1 MFVDIS
7 NFGNFLDELAGV
19 NSRTMSSVS
28 GWTKDDKGYRVT
40 IDHAGIGEVDV
51 AIDEDCVCVT
61 GSADVFGDKRTITK
75 TFYLPC
81 KQSEIEQIAY
91 QTINGVTMIRIFTQ
105 QPKERKI
112 PINKI

>member
-1 MFVDIS
+1 MFIDCS
-7 NFGNFLDELAGV
+7 NWGNFLYDPCTSNCG
-19 NSRTMSSVS
+19 TMS
-28 GWTKDDKGYRVT
+28 GWTNDDKGYRIT
-40 IDHAGIGEVDV
+40 INHAGIGEVDV

-61 GSADVFGDKRTITK
+61 GSAEVFGDKRTITK
-75 TFYLPC
+75 AFYLPC

>member
-1 MFVDIS
+1 MFVNHS
-7 NFGNFLDELAGV
+7 NLGDFIDSLVEVAGN
-19 NSRTMSSVS
+19 TYVS
-28 GWTKDDKGYRVT
+28 GWTEDDKGYRMT

-51 AIDEDCVCVT
+51 EIDEDCVCVT
-61 GSADVFGDKRTITK
+61 GSAEVFGDKRTISK

>member
-1 MFVDIS
+1 MFNTWDNIF
-7 NFGNFLDELAGV
+7 NELTRDDTCFIHRCWKK
-19 NSRTMSSVS
+19 N
-28 GWTKDDKGYRVT
+28 DKGYDV
-40 IDHAGIGEVDV
+40 IVSHAGIDEVEVLVDDARSIRIFGEQETFGEKFCIDV
-51 AIDEDCVCVT
+51 NYV
-61 GSADVFGDKRTITK
+61 
-75 TFYLPC
+75 LPC

>member
-1 MFVDIS
+1 MFVNHS
-7 NFGNFLDELAGV
+7 NWGDFIDSLVEVAGN
-19 NSRTMSSVS
+19 TYVS
-28 GWTKDDKGYRVT
+28 GWTKDDKGYRMT

-61 GSADVFGDKRTITK
+61 GSAEIFDNKRTINK
-75 TFYLPC
+75 QFYLPC

>member
-1 MFVDIS
+1 MFDIFDAPEFRGIPISTWTRVDI
-7 NFGNFLDELAGV
+7 NWG
-19 NSRTMSSVS
+19 
-28 GWTKDDKGYRVT
+28 KDDKGYRIIV
-40 IDHAGIGEVDV
+40 DHAGIGEVDV

-61 GSADVFGDKRTITK
+61 GSAEVFGDKRTVTK
-75 TFYLPC
+75 AFYIPC

>member
-1 MFVDIS
+1 MFVNHS
-7 NFGNFLDELAGV
+7 NWGDFIDSLVEVTGN
-19 NSRTMSSVS
+19 TYVS
-28 GWTKDDKGYRVT
+28 GWTKDDKGYRMT

-61 GSADVFGDKRTITK
+61 GSAEVFGDKRTITK

>member
-1 MFVDIS
+1 MFDIFD
-7 NFGNFLDELAGV
+7 NPEFRGV
-19 NSRTMSSVS
+19 PISTWIRTDMS
-28 GWTKDDKGYRVT
+28 WEKDDKGYRV
-40 IDHAGIGEVDV
+40 IVDHAGIGEVDV

-61 GSADVFGDKRTITK
+61 GSAEVFGDKRTITK

-105 QPKERKI
+105 QQKERKI

>member
-1 MFVDIS
+1 MFVNHS
-7 NFGNFLDELAGV
+7 NWGDFIDSLVEVAGN
-19 NSRTMSSVS
+19 TYVS
-28 GWTKDDKGYRVT
+28 GWIKDDKGYRMT

-51 AIDEDCVCVT
+51 TIDEDCVCVT
-61 GSADVFGDKRTITK
+61 GSAKVFGDERTITR

>member
-1 MFVDIS
+1 MFSPWVEV
-7 NFGNFLDELAGV
+7 FDELTGV
-19 NSRTMSSVS
+19 NNRTMSSMS
-28 GWTKDDKGYRVT
+28 NWTKDDKGYKIIV
-40 IDHAGIGEVDV
+40 DHAGIGDVDV
-51 AIDEDCVCVT
+51 TIDDDCVCVT
-61 GSADVFGDKRTITK
+61 GGAEVFGAGRTIAK